1 MPRIND
7 MIVSKFLKKEDVE
20 QGALVT
26 IKGVE
31 QHDVSMENK
40 PTEMKWCAT
49 FNELAKPLV
58 LNMTNMRALEAITG
72 SDDSE
77 HWISTQIVLF
87 NDPNISFGGKI
98 TGGIRLR
105 APRPQQPQ
113 PNPAPVP
120 PDAGDYSQQPHAND
134 VPDDEIPF

>member
-1 MPRIND
+1 MPRINE
-7 MIVSKFLKKEDVE
+7 MVESKFLKKEDVE
-20 QGALVT
+20 QGVLVT
-26 IKGVE
+26 ITAIE

-72 SDDSE
+72 SDDSD
-77 HWISTQIVLF
+77 HWIGRTIVLF
-87 NDPNISFGGKI
+87 NDPNVSYAGKI

-105 APRPQQPQ
+105 APRNQQPQQP
-113 PNPAPVP
+113 PVP
-120 PDAGDYSQQPHAND
+120 PDAMDHMQQPHAND